1 MCFRAHPHGVVTAA
15 VRGMLNAETQ
25 NPWFQLRSTS
35 IQAAVPLRNGQP
47 QASVSRDHVLIH
59 CTTRGESFRA
69 TEPSR
74 GEERSRGNGEAV
86 RVEIIKARPYSG
98 LYRPFV
104 LAFSGRVRWA
114 RAKVVLTAIPASC
127 EVCTCTPRL
136 SPPTTS
142 VAAGPVAVGVSSS
155 LATGG
160 L

>member
-1 MCFRAHPHGVVTAA
+1 MSPGRPG
-15 VRGMLNAETQ
+15 
-25 NPWFQLRSTS
+25 
-35 IQAAVPLRNGQP
+35 PLRWPPAASAARNASQHALWRAPISGQKTDALLSRYTNKVGMYGVKNFESCSDHQLFLVYRESKASNGKTFDSISSNCP
-47 QASVSRDHVLIH
+47 IS
-59 CTTRGESFRA
+59 
-69 TEPSR
+69 
-74 GEERSRGNGEAV
+74 
-86 RVEIIKARPYSG
+86 YSG

-142 VAAGPVAVGVSSS
+142 AAAGPVAVGVSSS